1 MPPKKKKKKN
11 PVLGAFTIL
20 AALGNVGRIFRVD
33 DLQPKVISV
42 FIWGK
47 LQMFRNELS
56 TFF

>member
-1 MPPKKKKKKN
+1 MPPKKKKN
-11 PVLGAFTIL
+11 LVLGAFTIL